1 MNFTHTMELIHF
13 RILRALKK
21 QGTLVAAAN
30 ELHLTQ
36 SALSHQIKALEQ
48 RLGLALWHRQG
59 RKLVL
64 TQAGQYLSQIADSVM
79 PTIESAEQH
88 IRLLSKGKIGK
99 FSIGI
104 DCHACYEWLRTV
116 LHPFLTAWPEL
127 DIDVTSRFRFNAFEA
142 IREYKLDAVLTSDP
156 ANDDSLCYEPMFD
169 FELLLIVP
177 KTHVFYAQQYV
188 EAEQLRQETILTY
201 PVPRPRLDI
210 FSKVLQPQGIEP
222 LHHKQVEETDI
233 MLQLVAA
240 HRGVCLL
247 PDWLL
252 KEKMRNQHLAGVR
265 IKEFHLIKTMYLA
278 IRHQDKDLEYI
289 SWFVNRA
296 RNSLK

>member
-1 MNFTHTMELIHF
+1 MNIPHSMELIHL
-13 RILRALKK
+13 RILLALKK
-21 QGTLVAAAN
+21 QGTLVAAADQ
-30 ELHLTQ
+30 LHLTQ

-48 RLGLALWHRQG
+48 RLGLKLWYRQG

-64 TQAGQYLSQIADSVM
+64 TQAGQYLSQVAEFII
-79 PTIESAEQH
+79 PTLESAEQH
-88 IRLLSKGKIGK
+88 IQLLSKGKIGK

-104 DCHACYEWLRTV
+104 DCHACYEWLRTI

-127 DIDVTSRFRFNAFEA
+127 DIEVTSRFRFDAFAA

-156 ANDDSLCYEPMFD
+156 ASDGLLWYEPLFD

-177 KTHVFYAQQYV
+177 KDHAFTTQKQI
-188 EAEQLRQETILTY
+188 EPEQLKNETILTY
-201 PVPRPRLDI
+201 PVPRQRLDI
-210 FSKVLQPQGIEP
+210 FSQVLQPHSIEP

-252 KEKMRNQHLAGVR
+252 KEKMRSQHLAGVR
-265 IKEFHLIKTMYLA
+265 IKDFRLVKTMYLA
-278 IRHQDKDLEYI
+278 ARYEDKDLEYI
-289 SWFVNRA
+289 SWFVQHA